1 MKAHFLRACGAF
13 AVATALACSHE
24 SPKPKEPEP
33 PPVDLLPAVLDR
45 NGEEAETRAVL
56 KELVAN
62 LPPEQKSRVEKIPM
76 VFEKSS
82 DVNAF
87 AGCDDKGPFIAGT
100 TGLLDIANGIAQ
112 TLATDEMRGQGSH
125 TYDDYLKVA
134 VDKVL
139 EDTPN
144 LFYDLG
150 NLPPDVGLD
159 KARLSRAHEI
169 FDDVVAFTFGHE
181 LAHHYLGHTP
191 CATKTPLERDLA
203 NLGNIFSNFAPIL
216 NQPAEIAADQNGIFN
231 VLFTGR
237 SRARHPFTDRGA
249 KLLLEFFASLE
260 KAAGDGNRSFLRN
273 FLSTHPASPLRLRVL
288 DEAIARWHRDQGG

>member
-1 MKAHFLRACGAF
+1 MTRAITFVLAGALTLVACG
-13 AVATALACSHE
+13 H
-24 SPKPKEPEP
+24 KNPEP
-33 PPVDLLPAVLDR
+33 VTPQPPPQDLLLPVLGHDAQ
-45 NGEEAETRAVL
+45 EEETRNVL
-56 KELVAN
+56 KELVQN

-76 VFEKSS
+76 IFEKSS
-82 DVNAF
+82 EVNAF

-112 TLATDEMRGQGSH
+112 TLATDEMKGTK
-125 TYDDYLKVA
+125 TYDAYLKVA
-134 VDKVL
+134 IDKVL
-139 EDTPN
+139 EEKPN

-150 NLPPDVGLD
+150 NLTPDVGLD

-169 FDDVVAFTFGHE
+169 FDDIVAFTFGHE

-203 NLGNIFSNFAPIL
+203 NLGNIFVNMAPIL

-237 SRARHPFTDRGA
+237 NRARHPFTDKGA
-249 KLLLEFFASLE
+249 RLLLQFFSALE
-260 KAAGDGNRSFLRN
+260 DAAGGGNRSFLKN
-273 FLSTHPASPLRLRVL
+273 FRSTHPPSPLRLRVL
-288 DEAIARWHRDQGG
+288 DEAIARWHQSQ

>member
-1 MKAHFLRACGAF
+1 MSSNFVR
-13 AVATALACSHE
+13 ALALVGLALVACAKNTPPPE
-24 SPKPKEPEP
+24 EPKPAAP
-33 PPVDLLPAVLDR
+33 DLLPAVL
-45 NGEEAETRAVL
+45 GHEAQQEETRAVL
-56 KELVAN
+56 KELVKN
-62 LPPEQKSRVEKIPM
+62 LPPEQRTRVQKIPL

-82 DVNAF
+82 EVNAF

-112 TLATDEMRGQGSH
+112 TLATDEMKGTH
-125 TYDDYLKVA
+125 TYDAYLKVA

-139 EDTPN
+139 DEKPN

-150 NLPPDVGLD
+150 NLAPDVGLD

-169 FDDVVAFTFGHE
+169 FDDIVAFTFGHE

-191 CATKTPLERDLA
+191 CATTTPLERDLA
-203 NLGNIFSNFAPIL
+203 NLGNVFTNLAPIL

-237 SRARHPFTDRGA
+237 TREHHPFTEKGA
-249 KLLLEFFASLE
+249 RLLLTFFASLE
-260 KAAGDGNRSFLRN
+260 DAAGSGNRSFLKN

-288 DEAIARWHRDQGG
+288 DEAVARFRTGR